1 MRVFHFQGKILHVL
15 ILEEKMIQVQAGAT
29 AMIQVTVMRDFIFRC
44 MERQNII
51 THQAVTA
58 DAGLIIFRKTRHG
71 IVEPGIRNLWK
82 RKVYGGISDCVT
94 TRLYL

>member
-1 MRVFHFQGKILHVL
+1 MSVFHFQGKILHVL

-71 IVEPGIRNLWK
+71 ICGTWYTKPMEKKSIR
-82 RKVYGGISDCVT
+82 RHI
-94 TRLYL
+94 